1 MLGHCPHFCSQEG
14 LAGGLINEH
23 GAFLPLLLS
32 FFYFY
37 CFEVQHKLPGHC
49 PNGIQA
55 AHPSLG
61 AQRAVLSPG

>member
-32 FFYFY
+32 FFIFIVLKCSTSYLGIALMAF
-37 CFEVQHKLPGHC
+37 KLHIPPWVHRELC
-49 PNGIQA
+49 
-55 AHPSLG
+55 
-61 AQRAVLSPG
+61 